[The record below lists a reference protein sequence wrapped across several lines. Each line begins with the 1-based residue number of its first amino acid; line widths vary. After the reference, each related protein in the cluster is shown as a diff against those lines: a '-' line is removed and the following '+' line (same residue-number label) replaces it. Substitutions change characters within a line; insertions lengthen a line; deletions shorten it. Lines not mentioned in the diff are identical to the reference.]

1 MSYLKSLLT
10 DQHFNFENSHYR
22 VTKLETGILHIQ
34 PKEEAKSKVLLSCG
48 IHGNET
54 APIEIVDDIL
64 NDLVIGKQNNS
75 CELML
80 IFGSIP
86 GMKKAR
92 RYLDFNLNRLFSEVW
107 KTHPDAQ
114 EAKRAE
120 VIEKH
125 VANFFKVKLD
135 YNLHLDLHTALF
147 PSHHLRFAIV
157 PKKEKA
163 YEGELS
169 SLSSLGLDA
178 LCVGSSEAGTFSF
191 YTQTLIGE
199 KGHSATIELGK
210 VMPFGQNNRD
220 DFSIAE
226 KSLRHLVENGKL
238 PQKETATTYHISRE
252 LRRDHEDYVLHLADD
267 FKNFTLLDPKE
278 PLEETLEGTTY
289 ANTNEYLIFPNGKVK
304 IGQRS
309 GLILNKVI

>member
-10 DQHFNFENSHYR
+10 DQRFNFENSHYQ
-22 VTKLETGILHIQ
+22 VTELDVGILHIE
-34 PKEEAKSKVLLSCG
+34 PKEKVTSKVLLSCG

-64 NDLVIGKQNNS
+64 NDLITGKQKNS

-86 GMKKAR
+86 GMKKAS
-92 RYLDFNLNRLFSEVW
+92 RYLDFNLNRLFSGVW
-107 KTHPDAQ
+107 KTHADAQ

-125 VANFFKVKLD
+125 VVNFFKEKLD

-163 YEGELS
+163 FEGINRLKTR
-169 SLSSLGLDA
+169 LGITYPILLA
-178 LCVGSSEAGTFSF
+178 QHGT
-191 YTQTLIGE
+191 
-199 KGHSATIELGK
+199 
-210 VMPFGQNNRD
+210 
-220 DFSIAE
+220 
-226 KSLRHLVENGKL
+226 ENKKLANKKL
-238 PQKETATTYHISRE
+238 PMLNHILSYPTT
-252 LRRDHEDYVLHLADD
+252 
-267 FKNFTLLDPKE
+267 
-278 PLEETLEGTTY
+278 
-289 ANTNEYLIFPNGKVK
+289 IF
-304 IGQRS
+304 
-309 GLILNKVI
+309 